1 MSRPGM
7 PMRSCATGVRL
18 GALALF
24 IAALAKPTAA
34 ATITVVNADGAG
46 VGFNNSTAASPVG
59 GNAGTTRGQQ
69 ALNAFQYAADLLG
82 SLIYSDVEIVVE
94 ARFAPS
100 PALDCGSDWA
110 VLGGANPAWVCSA
123 QVVHDHP
130 AMELWYPGALCNRF
144 AGTAD
149 PDIDVDI
156 SADFNGNI
164 GQGGCL
170 PGGGWYFGLDATA
183 PANLSDLVTVVLHEL
198 SHGLGFLS
206 LADSTGAAFAGAPD
220 AFMVYTYDATLGK
233 FWYQMSDAER
243 GASGLNTLNVTWR
256 GPRTVQAVDALLTAG
271 ADPASHP
278 YLYTPSSYET
288 GSSVSHFATQASPNL
303 LMEPII
309 NDDLDHASNDIDVTL
324 QALQDIGWRDPG
336 CNNGLWEGAE
346 ECDDGVFNDD
356 DAADA
361 CRTSCELPSCGD
373 GTTDTGEEC
382 DDGAQNSMQP
392 GQCRPGCLNFY
403 CGDGIVDTGE
413 QCDDAAANADDPDSC
428 RTDCSNPAC
437 GDGILDTGEA
447 CDDGAGNG
455 PQPDAC
461 RATCV
466 VASCGDGVTDTDE
479 ECDDGTQN
487 SMQPGHCRPGCLE
500 FFCGDSIVDTDEEC
514 DDGADNADLPDACRS
529 DCRSPI
535 CGDGILDGDEEC
547 DDGNTTW
554 GDGCS
559 GECTISDALGPE
571 VEPPAVSTGGDAG
584 SMGNGEAGATGN
596 SGNSPGS
603 GSAAANADEGDSKVS
618 TASCSCR
625 TVGNRGSGAFSPWV
639 LLLGLAALRRR
650 RRVRVGAPHLI

>member
-1 MSRPGM
+1 MSHPGVSARIC
-7 PMRSCATGVRL
+7 PAW
-18 GALALF
+18 
-24 IAALAKPTAA
+24 AALVSLSLFVTLGRPAAA
-34 ATITVVNADGAG
+34 ATITVVNADSAG
-46 VGFNNSTAASPVG
+46 VGFNNATAVSPVG
-59 GNAGTTRGQQ
+59 GNSGTTRGQQ
-69 ALNAFQYAADLLG
+69 ALNAFQYAANLLG
-82 SLIYSDVEIVVE
+82 TLIYSNVEIVVE

-110 VLGGANPAWVCSA
+110 VLGGASPAWVCSA

-130 AMELWYPGALCNRF
+130 AVDLWYPGALCNRF
-144 AGTAD
+144 AGSAD
-149 PDIDVDI
+149 PDMDVDI

-170 PGGGWYFGLDATA
+170 PDGGWYFGFDANG
-183 PANLSDLVTVVLHEL
+183 PGNLSDLVTVVLHEL

-206 LADSTGAAFAGAPD
+206 LADSTGAAFADAPD

-243 GASGLNTLNVTWR
+243 GGSGLNLLNVTWR
-256 GPRTVQAVDALLTAG
+256 GPRTVQAASGLLTAG
-271 ADPASHP
+271 ADNASRP

-288 GSSVSHFATQASPNL
+288 GSSVSHFATQATPNL

-309 NDDLDHASNDIDVTL
+309 NDDLDHVSNDIDITL
-324 QALQDIGWRDPG
+324 QVLQDIGWRDPG

-392 GQCRPGCLNFY
+392 GHCRPGCLDFY
-403 CGDGIVDTGE
+403 CGDGIIDTGE
-413 QCDDAAANADDPDSC
+413 QCDDAAANADESDTC
-428 RTDCSNPAC
+428 RSNCSNPAC
-437 GDGILDTGEA
+437 GDGILDTGEE
-447 CDDGAGNG
+447 CDDGADNG
-455 PQPDAC
+455 AQADAC
-461 RATCV
+461 RTTCV

-487 SMQPGHCRPGCLE
+487 SMQAGHCRPGCLD
-500 FFCGDSIVDTDEEC
+500 FYCGDGIVDTGEEC
-514 DDGADNADLPDACRS
+514 DDGADNADAPDACRS
-529 DCRSPI
+529 DCAAPI
-535 CGDGILDGDEEC
+535 CGDGILDDGEEC

-571 VEPPAVSTGGDAG
+571 VDPPPGSSSGDAG
-584 SMGNGEAGATGN
+584 SAGSAQSGAGGGNASASAGAAT
-596 SGNSPGS
+596 
-603 GSAAANADEGDSKVS
+603 DDDSKVS

-625 TVGNRGSGAFSPWV
+625 TVGNRESGAFAPWT
-639 LLLGLAALRRR
+639 LLLGLAALARRR
-650 RRVRVGAPHLI
+650 RAQTRATHLI